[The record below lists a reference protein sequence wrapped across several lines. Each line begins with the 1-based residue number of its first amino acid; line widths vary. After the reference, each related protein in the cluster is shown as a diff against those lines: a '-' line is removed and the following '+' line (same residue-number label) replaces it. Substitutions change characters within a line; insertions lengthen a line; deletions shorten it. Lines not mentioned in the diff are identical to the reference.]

1 MDSIKHS
8 PYHNVLITGW
18 HKPSF
23 FGLVHLSYWHARFAQ
38 EFRRKG
44 IRPLALGEIA
54 HGFGNQFAV
63 FYTIEQI
70 LDIGIQHMGSLNSIE
85 TLATRIFRYLH
96 GHPLANNEWHDHGFD
111 WATYQFTHVAPPVCN
126 TFEERADR
134 AAFCPQ
140 NAAKMFL
147 TFMSPNF
154 RQARSAFE
162 AMLHDNPGETA

>member
-1 MDSIKHS
+1 
-8 PYHNVLITGW
+8 
-18 HKPSF
+18 
-23 FGLVHLSYWHARFAQ
+23 
-38 EFRRKG
+38 
-44 IRPLALGEIA
+44 
-54 HGFGNQFAV
+54 
-63 FYTIEQI
+63 
-70 LDIGIQHMGSLNSIE
+70 MGSLNSIE

-96 GHPLANNEWHDHGFD
+96 GHSLANNEWHDHGFD
-111 WATYQFTHVAPPVCN
+111 WATCQFTHIAAPVCN

-147 TFMSPNF
+147 TFMSPDF